1 MNEIQKLKSQGID
14 TSNLIVAEPTIGL
27 RNPRG
32 RRGTLNWTNDWIQTD
47 PSDGKVVIAWS
58 MMEDY
63 PYKDE
68 TTKFMAELRT
78 VQIGYELC
86 SVFVKRAS
94 ILPLIVDFF
103 QNQSFTVPT

>member
-14 TSNLIVAEPTIGL
+14 TSNFIVAEPSVGPDG
-27 RNPRG
+27 PRG
-32 RRGTLNWTNDWIQTD
+32 PRGTLNWTNDWTQTD

-68 TTKFMAELRT
+68 TTQFMAELRT
-78 VQIGYELC
+78 VQIEHELNVQFL
-86 SVFVKRAS
+86 SKETEYFELKK
-94 ILPLIVDFF
+94 
-103 QNQSFTVPT
+103 

>member
-1 MNEIQKLKSQGID
+1 MNDIHYNMNEIQKLKSQGID

-68 TTKFMAELRT
+68 TTKFMAELRN
-78 VQIGYELC
+78 VQIDHEFNVQFLSKETQYFEL
-86 SVFVKRAS
+86 KK
-94 ILPLIVDFF
+94 
-103 QNQSFTVPT
+103 